1 MVRLNETADRIV
13 KMMNERGVN
22 SVDLRFHDRFG
33 LDHPIT
39 LDSGDTDE
47 NGEWQNYEVFVLYS
61 SMNADTNLGS
71 INILQDAADE
81 DDLYTL
87 EDAVKDILNF

>member
-1 MVRLNETADRIV
+1 MIRLNETADRIV
-13 KMMNERGVN
+13 NMMIERGVN
-22 SVDLRFHDRFG
+22 SVDLRFRDKFG
-33 LDHPIT
+33 LDHPIV

-47 NGEWQNYEVFVLYS
+47 NGRWQNYEVFVLYS

-71 INILQDAADE
+71 INILQDAPDE

-87 EDAVKDILNF
+87 EDAVKDVLNF